1 MKLFRYLCWLL
12 FVQAALASTPPNIL
26 FMLSDDQAWSGLSC
40 QMHPDMPD
48 SKSSLAQTPNIARL
62 VQQGMRFSAA
72 YAPAP
77 VCSPTRIRL
86 QTGRNPAAL
95 GWTKAAPAE
104 QGHRLIEGDNRKSIR
119 DDEVTIGQML
129 KSAGYATAHYG
140 KWHLSGGGPAA
151 HGYDESDGDTS
162 NQDAAPH
169 LPPNPVDI
177 FGMGARAMDFIKRS
191 QAAKKPFF
199 IQMSYNALHYPEN
212 ATPALLEKYRK
223 LASGGNDKEVGRA
236 AIAEDLDRGVGE
248 LLAKLDAMGLSKSTI
263 VIYMSDNGGSNRRTL
278 NGGKGDV
285 WEGGIRVPLII
296 RGPGI
301 APNTWCHQRVVG
313 YDFFPTF
320 CRWAGVKA
328 MLPKQLDGGDIT
340 HLLSGSSE
348 PVKRPRESL
357 VFHFPHYQGDSPH
370 SAILSGHMKLIHFYE
385 TGENRLFDL
394 EDDISETQNLAAAKP
409 ELTSTLVKQL
419 ADYLREVGA
428 EMPKPNPNYDPNQE
442 PVRKGGGKGGKK
454 GGKKP

>member
-1 MKLFRYLCWLL
+1 MKPILL
-12 FVQAALASTPPNIL
+12 LLLAASSVLAAAPPNIL

-48 SKSSLAQTPNIARL
+48 SKSSFVQTPNIARL
-62 VQQGMRFSAA
+62 AEQGMRFSAA

-77 VCSPTRIRL
+77 VCSPTRISL

-104 QGHRLIEGDNRKSIR
+104 QGHRLIEGENRKSIR
-119 DDEVTIGQML
+119 DDEITIGQML

-151 HGYDESDGDTS
+151 HGYDESDGDTG

-177 FGMGARAMDFIKRS
+177 FGMGSRAVDFMKRS
-191 QAAKKPFF
+191 QAARKPFF

-236 AIAEDLDRGVGE
+236 AIEEDLDRGVGE
-248 LLAKLDAMGLSKSTI
+248 LLAKLDAMGLSKNTI

-301 APNTWCHQRVVG
+301 APNSWCHQRVVG

-328 MLPKQLDGGDIT
+328 PLPKAIEGGDIT
-340 HLLSGSSE
+340 HLLTGSSD
-348 PVKRPRESL
+348 PVKRPREPL

-385 TGENRLFDL
+385 TGENLLFDL
-394 EDDISETQNLAAAKP
+394 EADIGERSNLLGGEETQARKPMLQLA
-409 ELTSTLVKQL
+409 TSLAEQL
-419 ADYLREVGA
+419 ADYLSEVGA
-428 EMPKPNPNYDPNQE
+428 EMPKPNPNYDPNKE
-442 PVRKGGGKGGKK
+442 PVKK
-454 GGKKP
+454 GGRKKK